1 LLSSGQTWLQ
11 EVTAPASRS
20 HPVLS
25 LSLPGIDIGA
35 DASPAMAREVGYIEL
50 WVYPHDADDYHPL
63 IRVLGAPALPLV
75 EPVSVPASPAPI
87 QPPLTPQPERLP
99 GELWT

>member
-1 LLSSGQTWLQ
+1 M
-11 EVTAPASRS
+11 
-20 HPVLS
+20 LS

-63 IRVLGAPALPLV
+63 IRVLGAPALPLI
-75 EPVSVPASPAPI
+75 EPVPAPVGSAPI
-87 QPPLTPQPERLP
+87 QPPPTSAPQRKQLPEELP
-99 GELWT
+99 T